1 MVMTIKRGADMEQI
15 QSIIAKLV
23 EAKKLKGINA
33 YKYCGEIE
41 LKEPSHEIQKRLRSE
56 WN

>member
-33 YKYCGEIE
+33 YKYCGVIE
-41 LKEPSHEIQKRLRSE
+41 LKEPPHEIQKRLRSE
-56 WN
+56 WD